1 MLHAKQYGF
10 AATAWHRVLEL
21 APKLPEGHV
30 NMGFTMLGLERYDV
44 ARDFFATAIELRPMQ
59 ANAYYGMAEA
69 LDALNDR
76 RGAIGAMR
84 TYLHLA
90 AQDDP
95 FVRKAQSALW
105 EWEAA
110 LAKES
115 GQPPDAGGAGE
126 MPGIPRVG
134 K

>member
-69 LDALNDR
+69 MDALNDR
-76 RGAIGAMR
+76 HGALGAMR

-90 AQDDP
+90 APNDP
-95 FVRKAQSALW
+95 FVRKAQSAVW
-105 EWEAA
+105 EWEEA

-115 GQPPDAGGAGE
+115 GQPLGSAGVVAG
-126 MPGIPRVG
+126 PNIPRVG